1 MYRRILLLLA
11 AVLAAISTAAQNLP
25 SDPGYTL
32 HADSTLVVIPVTV
45 TDAANH
51 FVLNIDAD
59 RFSVFEDG
67 VKQRISQFADEDAP
81 LSVGLLVDVS
91 GSMGRKLDI
100 SKSAVA
106 EFLKTMNPRD
116 DAFLVEFSD
125 KAELALG
132 FTHDA
137 SAIANKMSS
146 LEPGGLTAL
155 LDAVHLGLE
164 QMKKARNPRK
174 ALIILSD
181 GGDNNSRYTAADI
194 EQIVREADVQ
204 IYSMG
209 VFEPVLLP
217 GLTAAEISGPGLLSE
232 ISEQTGGRVFPARSV
247 SALPAI
253 ARRIGIELRNE
264 YILAYAPS
272 NDRRDGS
279 YRNVQVKLQDPD
291 GMSGLKPRWR
301 TGYYAPAN

>member
-1 MYRRILLLLA
+1 MLYRFLLSWAILY
-11 AVLAAISTAAQNLP
+11 AAISAAQTP
-25 SDPGYTL
+25 PADSGYTL

-45 TDAANH
+45 TDAQNH
-51 FVLNIDAD
+51 FVLNIDAN

-67 VKQRISQFADEDAP
+67 VRQRISQFADEDAP

-100 SKSAVA
+100 SKSAVT
-106 EFLKTMNPRD
+106 EFLKTMNPQD
-116 DAFLVEFSD
+116 DAFLIEFSD
-125 KAELALG
+125 RAELTLG
-132 FTHDA
+132 FTHNPA
-137 SAIANKMSS
+137 AITDKMSE
-146 LEPGGLTAL
+146 LQPGGLTAL

-164 QMKKARNPRK
+164 EMKKAKNPRK

-181 GGDNNSRYTAADI
+181 GGDNNSRYTAGDI
-194 EQIVREADVQ
+194 RQIVREADVQ

-209 VFEPVLLP
+209 VFEPVLFP
-217 GLTAAEISGPGLLSE
+217 GLTAAEISGPALLSE

-253 ARRIGIELRNE
+253 ARRIGVELRNE

-272 NDRRDGS
+272 NARRDGS
-279 YRNVQVKLQDPD
+279 YRKVQVKLQAPD
-291 GMSGLKPRWR
+291 GLPDLKSRWR
-301 TGYYAPAN
+301 AGYYAPAH